1 MIAAK
6 RAIAPTVAVAAV
18 LAAGC
23 GAGPAST
30 SGAFATTTPAGP
42 TVSTTAPAASAPPEP
57 AAGPVITV
65 TIAAGTVTPTNA
77 EADAVVGQPITLAVS
92 SDAADSIHVHS
103 IPEHTFEVQP
113 LPDQR
118 FEFTVEVPG
127 SVEVELHDLNRTLVT
142 IAVRPQ

>member
-6 RAIAPTVAVAAV
+6 LAIAPTVAVAAV

-23 GAGPAST
+23 AGPAPT
-30 SGAFATTTPAGP
+30 SGTAGTSPAGP

-103 IPEHTFEVQP
+103 IPEHTFDVQP

-127 SVEVELHDLNRTLVT
+127 SVEVELHDLDRTLVT

>member
-1 MIAAK
+1 MIVVK
-6 RAIAPTVAVAAV
+6 LGIAPAVAVAAV

-23 GAGPAST
+23 AGPAPT
-30 SGAFATTTPAGP
+30 SGTAGTTPAGP
-42 TVSTTAPAASAPPEP
+42 AVSATEPSAAAPPAP

-65 TIAAGTVTPTNA
+65 TIAAGVVTPTNA

-127 SVEVELHDLNRTLVT
+127 SVEVELHDLSRTLVT